1 MANISGEIN
10 CLYKPSGLCFKTIII
25 LQGTKKEKALYSVSQ
40 NCICY
45 RAISIDFLIET
56 KV

>member
-10 CLYKPSGLCFKTIII
+10 CLYKPSSLCFKTIII
-25 LQGTKKEKALYSVSQ
+25 LQGKKNEKALYSVSQ